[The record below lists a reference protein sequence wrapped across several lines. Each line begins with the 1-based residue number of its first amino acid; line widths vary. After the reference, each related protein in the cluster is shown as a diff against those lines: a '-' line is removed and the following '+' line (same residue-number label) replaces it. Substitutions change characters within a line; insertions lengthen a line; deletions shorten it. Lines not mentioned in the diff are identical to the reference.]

1 MTISLS
7 DVLGANNTSQPFTP
21 AKRDSPWGTRGSRSA
36 QAPEPIRLP
45 EGSMLPSDPEIRAGL
60 TETAE
65 KYKINPALLMALA
78 HQESAYNPDAVGP
91 STKWGHARGMFQFLE
106 DTAKGHGI
114 DPMDWRQAADAA
126 ARDLAQQIATKGLDW
141 AVAHHHGGSNPKQH
155 GPKTAQYTRE
165 VLAKAQAIAREL
177 DIPFEIPEGQ
187 MPDAPKKSGGISL
200 SDVLSAQ
207 ADKPDFSNVQS
218 GSSSL
223 PAGEES
229 ILDTARR
236 RARELVQDTGSLD
249 VVTGLAKQGLERTI
263 ERGWEGLQNF
273 LNRTTEEVTL
283 SDDELRREW
292 QKVKGTRAV
301 TEYGLTYDQ
310 WAERNRTRRVT
321 TTPFHQ
327 EEQEWIERLKTNPE
341 DAYMLPKRLSHL
353 RPVADDSRFAPANT
367 LKGFTQRIIAN
378 HKNPIELFLQDSIP
392 ANVVTAL
399 FTLPEVERKKFDQ
412 LRAVTK
418 ALEVSTN
425 PDQYSEEEQ
434 AQAEEILSADAANRD
449 PSITRIWKELWQA
462 TKEDPSVLGLGVF
475 EALAADPYLLAAPA
489 GVGIQPIRAARVAS
503 GLRST
508 TIAGRASKIAD
519 RILDG
524 SMTAAGINVAAGA
537 ASNIAESGEINT
549 AEAKLNA
556 AMGAV
561 FGGTLAPIFMRSARA
576 RSKSLDAHRIEG
588 TLEEA
593 LRDMAKADLEAEVQV
608 DRLHQTPEEFELIEN
623 AMRREEWRKQQRF
636 AELLG
641 IRNRKEAEAWKAQR
655 RREIREWFADN
666 PEYADYQAYLA
677 EERIARA
684 AEEAKQLEA
693 RQRRA
698 AEAAYGVSPEDLA
711 AKRQR
716 WQEEFDAAI
725 EARNAA
731 RESDLVEAARAEDA
745 ARTAAA
751 KLNAEELFYAQLSE
765 DAPTI
770 KQVEA
775 KIRRR
780 NDQLGRHKKKARELG
795 QADPETLARLGVVAG
810 GATAGFTLFPEDE
823 KLAGSLLGGLAGLIA
838 PAGGSVL
845 SRLRQA
851 GAISSDGQIIAALVK
866 AGKMANKLDEAEIK
880 ARDNAWVDA
889 TRAGDQQAFKALY
902 DAYMPTLTRYAKTF
916 TENRES
922 RLGLDAED
930 MAQMAMADF
939 YNFITKNPDVELD
952 KPVIA
957 WLRTAAKN
965 RAVDAIRSHEGATR
979 KADVVNES
987 QYYKE
992 DLYEGDRGSG
1002 RSILDDSID
1011 TNAIQERPA
1020 SPEDIQARDELF
1032 DIIRQALDSMP
1043 EKHQQLFAMTKL
1055 DNYSIRDAAQQL
1067 GLTEANALQISK
1079 RVQDRIAL
1087 AIKENRRRLGEE
1099 PSIADLQRARGQRGA
1114 ASPEAMLKTG
1124 AVIGAATAAGT
1135 AGYFMSNGDIWKTVI
1150 SAGLGGPALLAL
1162 ATGKM
1167 RGSKDFAKGNLRG
1180 INRVSAAIRGI
1191 DYRLKDLSPRLW
1203 GIAKEHGAAELR
1215 EIRKF
1220 NDATASFNHIFHRLP
1235 KDIKPIVVKALS
1247 TRDRKIIDKILQEV
1261 GGDEFVKAFDSVRKK
1276 LDELEDQLV
1285 DLGLISKSE
1294 KDYFPFRVK
1303 DLEGLKRHLGIE
1315 AAAKID
1321 EAIEKANKKM
1331 QAREGRNMTDIEEAI
1346 VLNKVLEPYIG
1357 KPLSAHTPG
1366 FAKARTIQVI
1376 DESLQPYY
1384 HDPIATLNS
1393 YGVQANKYIQRAKFF
1408 GKHLKKTKNDQGRM
1422 AVNVSESIGELTA
1435 SMRNSGELSPDQA
1448 AELASMLQDRFN
1460 GGEMGSTELVQGAKD
1475 ITNGSLLGNIYS
1487 AATQLGDLA
1496 MQAHQQGLVP
1506 TVKAL
1511 RRLLFRDKIIDLK
1524 NFGLDEHLA
1533 HEFLSDNW
1541 TRRYANGSLK
1551 WSGFRA
1557 IDHLGKNFGL
1567 GAAVER
1573 MMIDARTPKG
1583 LLKLSDKFGRE
1594 FPDLL
1599 KEAIPALKKGEVN
1612 EAVEVLAFSE
1622 LTRTQP
1628 LTAWELP
1635 QFYHRMPNGRIV
1647 YQMQTFNLRVV
1658 NLVYEDAIRKLG
1670 SGKAKDIAAGAKAL
1684 IGLSVVLGLQGVATD
1699 KIKDMLAG
1707 KPVELEPS
1715 EIPINTLE
1723 SLGMSTYD
1731 YNRLADSGP
1740 AGLLQGRVPGI
1751 VRMSTSV
1758 WKEPERSMQFI
1769 PIVGKPAYNWSNIML
1784 ADNPDAARKDKRQG
1798 YWEQRR
1804 RRRMRE
1810 QGYKM
1815 EITVPPS
1822 SEGGSRGSRG
1832 SRGGRGSRGSR

>member
-7 DVLGANNTSQPFTP
+7 DVLGANNASQPFTP
-21 AKRDSPWGTRGSRSA
+21 AKRDSPWGTRGNRSA
-36 QAPEPIRLP
+36 QAPAPIRLP

-78 HQESAYNPDAVGP
+78 HQESAYNPDAIGP
-91 STKWGHARGMFQFLE
+91 STKWGHARGMFQFL
-106 DTAKGHGI
+106 DGTAKGHGI

-177 DIPFEIPEGQ
+177 GIPFDIPEGQ
-187 MPDAPKKSGGISL
+187 MPDAPKKAGGISL
-200 SDVLSAQ
+200 SEVLSAQ

-236 RARELVQDTGSLD
+236 RARDLVQDTGSLD
-249 VVTGLAKQGLERTI
+249 VVTGLVKQGFERTI

-301 TEYGLTYDQ
+301 TEYGLTYEQ
-310 WAERNRTRRVT
+310 WAERNRTRTVT

-341 DAYMLPKRLSHL
+341 DAYMLPKRLAHL

-425 PDQYSEEEQ
+425 PSQYSEEEQ
-434 AQAEEILSADAANRD
+434 AQAEEILAADAANRD

-462 TKEDPSVLGLGVF
+462 TKEDPSTLGLGVF

-524 SMTAAGINVAAGA
+524 SMTAAGINVTAGA
-537 ASNIAESGEINT
+537 VANIAESGEINT

-641 IRNRKEAEAWKAQR
+641 IRTKKDAEAWKAQR
-655 RREIREWFADN
+655 RREIKEWFADN

-684 AEEAKQLEA
+684 AEEAKQVEA

-889 TRAGDQQAFKALY
+889 TRAGDQQAFKAIY

-922 RLGLDAED
+922 RLGIDAED
-930 MAQMAMADF
+930 VAQMAMADF
-939 YNFITKNPDVELD
+939 YNFITKNPDVTLD
-952 KPVIA
+952 RPVIA
-957 WLRTAAKN
+957 WLRRAAKN
-965 RAVDAIRSHEGATR
+965 RAVDVIRSHEGATR

-1011 TNAIQERPA
+1011 INAIQERPA

-1079 RVQDRIAL
+1079 RVQDRVAL

-1114 ASPEAMLKTG
+1114 ASPETLVKT
-1124 AVIGAATAAGT
+1124 AAITALAGTAGT
-1135 AGYFMSNGDIWKTVI
+1135 AGYFMYDGDLWRTSLLTAGVTGAAAIATKGDI
-1150 SAGLGGPALLAL
+1150 
-1162 ATGKM
+1162 GKI
-1167 RGSKDFAKGNLRG
+1167 LRG
-1180 INRVSAAIRGI
+1180 L
-1191 DYRLKDLSPRLW
+1191 DYRLRDYGPRFYGL
-1203 GIAKEHGAAELR
+1203 AKKHGYQELKRIR
-1215 EIRKF
+1215 EYN
-1220 NDATASFNHIFHRLP
+1220 NDTADFVSIFRNVP
-1235 KDIKPIVVKALS
+1235 KDIQPILVKALS
-1247 TRDRKIIDKILQEV
+1247 TRNKTLINKMLREV
-1261 GGDEFVKAFDSVRKK
+1261 GGEEFVKAFDKVRKR
-1276 LDELEDQLV
+1276 LDIVEDELV
-1285 DLGLISKSE
+1285 SLGLIKKTE
-1294 KDYFPFRVK
+1294 VDYYPFRVK
-1303 DLEGLKRHLGIE
+1303 DLEGLKDAITKMFGKEYRNEIE
-1315 AAAKID
+1315 SALAAA
-1321 EAIEKANKKM
+1321 EKKKGEPLTELE
-1331 QAREGRNMTDIEEAI
+1331 QDI
-1346 VLNKVLEPYIG
+1346 VLNKVLQPLIG
-1357 KPLSAHTPG
+1357 KPTGSHMPG

-1376 DESLQPYY
+1376 PEELQPFY
-1384 HDPIATLNS
+1384 HDPIEALNS
-1393 YGVQANKYIQRAKFF
+1393 YGVQSAKYIEKARFF
-1408 GKHLKKTKNDQGRM
+1408 GQHLKKRKVGNQQLVDT
-1422 AVNVSESIGELTA
+1422 SESVGSMLRAYREAGELTDQQA
-1435 SMRNSGELSPDQA
+1435 FELGA
-1448 AELASMLQDRFN
+1448 LLRDRFE
-1460 GGEMGSTELVQGAKD
+1460 GGEKVPHRYIQKMKNIVNGA
-1475 ITNGSLLGNIYS
+1475 LLGNIAS
-1487 AATQLGDLA
+1487 AATQLGDIPLQ
-1496 MQAHQQGLVP
+1496 MGLQGGRASL
-1506 TVKAL
+1506 KSL
-1511 RRLLFRDKIIDLK
+1511 YKQISRNKYLDLSDL
-1524 NFGLDEHLA
+1524 GLNEHIA
-1533 HEFLSDNW
+1533 HEFLSDDA
-1541 TRRYANGSLK
+1541 TRRFADWSFK
-1551 WSGFRA
+1551 WGGFRA
-1557 IDHLGKNFGL
+1557 IDATGKNFGL
-1567 GAAVER
+1567 NAAISR
-1573 MMIDARTPKG
+1573 MMRLAQTEQG
-1583 LLKLSDKFGRE
+1583 VLKLADEFQRY
-1594 FPDLL
+1594 FPDDFP
-1599 KEAIPALKKGEVN
+1599 KAITALKKGQVN
-1612 EAVEVLAFSE
+1612 EAVELMAFAE

-1628 LTAWELP
+1628 LTGWELP
-1635 QFYHRMPNGRIV
+1635 QWYHANPNGRV
-1647 YQMQTFNLRVV
+1647 LYHLQTFSLRVM
-1658 NLVYEDAIRKLG
+1658 NLVYEDSLRKLV
-1670 SGKAKDIAAGAKAL
+1670 SGNAKQFR
-1684 IGLSVVLGLQGVATD
+1684 QGVTNLVKLGAALGIGGVVSD
-1699 KIKDMLAG
+1699 KIKDMMYG
-1707 KPVELEPS
+1707 RPIELGPE
-1715 EIPINTLE
+1715 EIPVNALE
-1723 SLGMSTYD
+1723 ALGISMYD
-1731 YNRLADSGP
+1731 YRQMDDRSPVAAVVDSKLP
-1740 AGLLQGRVPGI
+1740 PI
-1751 VRMSTSV
+1751 VSMTEDV
-1758 WKEPERSMQFI
+1758 WKEPGKAISYI
-1769 PIVGKPAYNWSNIML
+1769 PVGGRVIYNRL
-1784 ADNPDAARKDKRQG
+1784 RQQEW
-1798 YWEQRR
+1798 YQRR
-1804 RRRMRE
+1804 VRE
-1810 QGYKM
+1810 RKKKYGYKM

-1832 SRGGRGSRGSR
+1832 GRGSRGSR